1 MDAFRNSLMDYG
13 LEDIGFSGEIFTWKR
28 GQIRERLDRVI
39 ANGDWAIMHPGAT
52 LDHLEYTKS
61 DHRPLLLDT
70 EDHDIN
76 QGCWPRTKRF
86 EASWLQEKDFQ
97 ERF

>member
-1 MDAFRNSLMDYG
+1 
-13 LEDIGFSGEIFTWKR
+13 
-28 GQIRERLDRVI
+28 
-39 ANGDWAIMHPGAT
+39 MHPGAT

-70 EDHDIN
+70 KGQVIN
-76 QGCWPRTKRF
+76 QGRRPHAKRF

-97 ERF
+97 ERVQQAWESASVADPT